1 MVLSEYL
8 RFCFPSLQRRVRRWR
23 TLGSRGAPVLA
34 ICLAF
39 RPPEVLSPSYVAQ
52 RNMVGQ
58 LALPQCFWRC
68 RSASEKIMNEKTKA
82 GERHGMF
89 AAKTAAPGFNP
100 KDVWRYG
107 GWLLPNTNIVPSVKD
122 EKAALESGA
131 VKFDLDLKGVMQI
144 ERKSSDRHAEARMTD
159 FLKKFPPPET
169 LDLKFRSYGVDEEA
183 AKLMKEV
190 GPIG

>member
-1 MVLSEYL
+1 
-8 RFCFPSLQRRVRRWR
+8 
-23 TLGSRGAPVLA
+23 
-34 ICLAF
+34 
-39 RPPEVLSPSYVAQ
+39 
-52 RNMVGQ
+52 
-58 LALPQCFWRC
+58 
-68 RSASEKIMNEKTKA
+68 MNAKTKE
-82 GERHGMF
+82 GGRHGMF
-89 AAKTAAPGFNP
+89 VAKAAAPGFNP

-144 ERKSSDRHAEARMTD
+144 ERNSVDRHAEARMTD

-183 AKLMKEV
+183 AKLMKE
-190 GPIG
+190 IGLIG

>member
-1 MVLSEYL
+1 MQVRVGEDHECKNEAG
-8 RFCFPSLQRRVRRWR
+8 RKAMKCPS
-23 TLGSRGAPVLA
+23 
-34 ICLAF
+34 
-39 RPPEVLSPSYVAQ
+39 
-52 RNMVGQ
+52 
-58 LALPQCFWRC
+58 
-68 RSASEKIMNEKTKA
+68 
-82 GERHGMF
+82 
-89 AAKTAAPGFNP
+89 P

-190 GPIG
+190 GLIG

>member
-1 MVLSEYL
+1 
-8 RFCFPSLQRRVRRWR
+8 
-23 TLGSRGAPVLA
+23 
-34 ICLAF
+34 
-39 RPPEVLSPSYVAQ
+39 
-52 RNMVGQ
+52 
-58 LALPQCFWRC
+58 
-68 RSASEKIMNEKTKA
+68 MNAKTKE
-82 GERHGMF
+82 GGRHGMF

-144 ERKSSDRHAEARMTD
+144 ERNSVDRHAEARMTD

-169 LDLKFRSYGVDEEA
+169 LDLKFRSYCVDEEV
-183 AKLMKEV
+183 AKLMKE
-190 GPIG
+190 IGLIG

>member
-1 MVLSEYL
+1 
-8 RFCFPSLQRRVRRWR
+8 
-23 TLGSRGAPVLA
+23 
-34 ICLAF
+34 
-39 RPPEVLSPSYVAQ
+39 
-52 RNMVGQ
+52 
-58 LALPQCFWRC
+58 
-68 RSASEKIMNEKTKA
+68 MNAKTKA
-82 GERHGMF
+82 GGKAWNV

-144 ERKSSDRHAEARMTD
+144 ERNSVDRHAEARMTD

-183 AKLMKEV
+183 AKIMKE
-190 GPIG
+190 IGLIG